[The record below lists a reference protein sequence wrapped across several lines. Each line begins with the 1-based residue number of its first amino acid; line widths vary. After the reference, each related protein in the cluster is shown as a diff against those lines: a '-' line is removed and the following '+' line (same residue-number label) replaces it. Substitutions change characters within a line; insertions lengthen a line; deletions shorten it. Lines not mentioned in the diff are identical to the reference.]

1 MEGQMIDNLMPA
13 SNDLARRLTKLL
25 DILVS
30 TE

>member
-1 MEGQMIDNLMPA
+1 MEAQMIDNLMPA
-13 SNDLARRLTKLL
+13 SNDLAGWLTKLL